1 VLRTVCTVSRAPAV
15 DNVAALVGIGPKDEA
30 GRHDIPLRS
39 VRRSWRA
46 GRTPSRRCGQ
56 RSAAPPWRNR
66 WSPHSFRCPIL
77 WLYVRSRTTS
87 DSRSSGIQMTEKRSV
102 KTIVEKE
109 QAPPTPAEQATVDR
123 FLKRREGRLPPPHL
137 TAKSKPNEP
146 VAIGQSTAAD
156 ILGMMLAFGTT
167 EPGVA
172 NLLLN
177 GLINAACE
185 GSSAKPPSE
194 EEINRALAAVH
205 GIGAKD
211 EVEAMLAVQ
220 MVATQGAA
228 VRALRLLKNS
238 ETVPQQDSNGN
249 LAVKLMRTFTAQV
262 EALQR
267 NRGKGQQKV
276 TVEHVHVHSG
286 GQAVVGVVENSGRGS
301 QRKSE
306 DQCDAK
312 QIAHAPQATMRS
324 ADTERQPLSVTSCRC
339 RMHGGSSPGAPR
351 GNKNALKHAHY
362 TAEAIAQRREISHL
376 LRAMRAHLPS
386 TSNR

>member
-1 VLRTVCTVSRAPAV
+1 
-15 DNVAALVGIGPKDEA
+15 
-30 GRHDIPLRS
+30 
-39 VRRSWRA
+39 
-46 GRTPSRRCGQ
+46 
-56 RSAAPPWRNR
+56 
-66 WSPHSFRCPIL
+66 
-77 WLYVRSRTTS
+77 
-87 DSRSSGIQMTEKRSV
+87 
-102 KTIVEKE
+102 
-109 QAPPTPAEQATVDR
+109 
-123 FLKRREGRLPPPHL
+123 
-137 TAKSKPNEP
+137 
-146 VAIGQSTAAD
+146 
-156 ILGMMLAFGTT
+156 MMLAFGTT

>member
-1 VLRTVCTVSRAPAV
+1 MT
-15 DNVAALVGIGPKDEA
+15 KK
-30 GRHDIPLRS
+30 RHTI
-39 VRRSWRA
+39 
-46 GRTPSRRCGQ
+46 
-56 RSAAPPWRNR
+56 
-66 WSPHSFRCPIL
+66 
-77 WLYVRSRTTS
+77 
-87 DSRSSGIQMTEKRSV
+87 E
-102 KTIVEKE
+102 IVENK
-109 QAPPTPAEQATVDR
+109 QAPPTPEEQAAVDR
-123 FLKRREGRLPPPHL
+123 FLKRREGRLPAPHL
-137 TAKSKPNEP
+137 TAKSKPNQP
-146 VAIGQSTAAD
+146 VAIGQPTAAD

-220 MVATQGAA
+220 MVATHGAA

-238 ETVPQQDSNGN
+238 QTVPQQDSNGN

-267 NRGKGQQKV
+267 YRGKGQQKV

-286 GQAVVGVVENSGRGS
+286 GQAVVGVVENPGKGS

-306 DQCDAK
+306 DRGDAK
-312 QIAHAPQATMRS
+312 QIAHAPQPAMRS
-324 ADTERQPLSVTSCRC
+324 ADPERQPMSVSGDGER
-339 RMHGGSSPGAPR
+339 PLQ
-351 GNKNALKHAHY
+351 NARRNVARS
-362 TAEAIAQRREISHL
+362 AEGK
-376 LRAMRAHLPS
+376 
-386 TSNR
+386 